1 MKASEEI
8 AELKAIIKRLL
19 QENAELRAENAELKE
34 LLKLNSENSSFPSSW
49 DLKRKKRSLQ
59 TNKK

>member
-19 QENAELRAENAELKE
+19 QDNAELRAENAELKE
-34 LLKLNSENSSFPSSW
+34 LLKLNSENSSFPSSR